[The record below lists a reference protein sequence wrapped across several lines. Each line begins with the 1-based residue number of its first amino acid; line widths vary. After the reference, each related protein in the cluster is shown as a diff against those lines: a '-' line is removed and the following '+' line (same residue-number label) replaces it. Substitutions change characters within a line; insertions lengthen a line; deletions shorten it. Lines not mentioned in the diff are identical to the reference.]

1 MEFKRIKNIKQY
13 TGYCNLYEE
22 LILKGFKKDI
32 DRVELL
38 EILIDD
44 YDNRTIQEIGYPKK
58 MDPVEVLNYLIE
70 ENDLSKAELA
80 RQLNVSR
87 QLITEII
94 NYKRNIS
101 KRMVMKL
108 SERFR
113 MKPIAFSREYEL
125 KGSDKKMSAA

>member
-1 MEFKRIKNIKQY
+1 MEFKRIKTIKQY

-22 LILKGFKKDI
+22 LLLKGLKKDI

-44 YDNRTIQEIGYPKK
+44 YDKRTIEEIGYPKK
-58 MDPVEVLNYLIE
+58 MDPVEILKYLIE
-70 ENDLSKAELA
+70 ENDLSKSELA

-125 KGSDKKMSAA
+125 KVNDKKMSAA

>member
-1 MEFKRIKNIKQY
+1 MNP
-13 TGYCNLYEE
+13 
-22 LILKGFKKDI
+22 
-32 DRVELL
+32 VELL
-38 EILIDD
+38 
-44 YDNRTIQEIGYPKK
+44 
-58 MDPVEVLNYLIE
+58 VYLLE
-70 ENDLSKAELA
+70 ENKLNKSEFA

-113 MKPIAFSREYEL
+113 IKPAAFSQEYEL
-125 KGSDKKMSAA
+125 KGNPKKISAA